1 MRSQEQQISAT
12 ERQRRALDMR
22 KAGKSYQAIAA
33 TLGYA
38 STGGAHKAV
47 HSALTKTLSEPA
59 EQVRD
64 LELARLDALLE
75 ALWPGA
81 TGAKTAPWE
90 EDGRPAPEVDI
101 ERVDRVLKIMERRA
115 KLLGLDAP
123 TKADV
128 TSKGETLAIIL
139 DR

>member
-12 ERQRRALDMR
+12 ERQRRALEMR
-22 KAGKSYQAIAA
+22 KAGKSYQAIAE

-59 EQVRD
+59 DAVRQ

-81 TGAKTAPWE
+81 TGAKAAPWE
-90 EDGRPAPEVDI
+90 EDGRPESEVDV

-128 TSKGETLAIIL
+128 TSAGETLAIIL